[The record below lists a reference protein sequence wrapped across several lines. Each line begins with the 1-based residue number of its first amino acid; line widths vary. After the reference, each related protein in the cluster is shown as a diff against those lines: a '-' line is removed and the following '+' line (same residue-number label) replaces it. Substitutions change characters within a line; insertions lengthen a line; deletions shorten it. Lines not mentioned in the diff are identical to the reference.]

1 MQGSI
6 EESEGSWL
14 YLLLA
19 RIADVLVGL
28 EQRADVDSLSAP
40 HRPVDGPVEGQ
51 LQGAPIQRA
60 IYRGQRHH
68 GSRGGFHS
76 QGGRHDGLSRV
87 QQRERIEK
95 GR

>member
-1 MQGSI
+1 VQGSI
-6 EESEGSWL
+6 EESEGSWS

-68 GSRGGFHS
+68 ITEVEAAFTHRAEDMMGS
-76 QGGRHDGLSRV
+76 LESR
-87 QQRERIEK
+87 K
-95 GR
+95 GKR